1 MGILLIGAVAIALFG
16 IGAYIGLERL
26 KHVNIWHVMV
36 AIAIV
41 GLLIATAEVPA
52 LWVIFAII
60 AAVVFFARAW
70 VREFSFLMSL
80 RDENFPGR
88 SDKLIWAFVLVAL
101 PPVGLLAF
109 RAVRKSHWPEPAEP
123 ERDAPKVRARPASDM
138 V

>member
-1 MGILLIGAVAIALFG
+1 MAILFFGTVAIALFAV
-16 IGAYIGLERL
+16 GAFIGLERL
-26 KHVNIWHVMV
+26 KRVNIWHVM
-36 AIAIV
+36 ATIAIV
-41 GLLIATAEVPA
+41 ALMIATAEAPA

-70 VREFSFLMSL
+70 VREFTFLMSL

-123 ERDAPKVRARPASDM
+123 EPDAPKVRARPASDM